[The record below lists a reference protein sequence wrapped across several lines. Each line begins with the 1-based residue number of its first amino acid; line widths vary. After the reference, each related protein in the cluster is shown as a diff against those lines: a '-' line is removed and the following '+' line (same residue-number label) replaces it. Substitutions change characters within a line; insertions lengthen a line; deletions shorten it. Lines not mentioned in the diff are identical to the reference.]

1 VSAASD
7 GAPPGAGAPGAGALR
22 RVFVANRGEI
32 ALRIVRACRALGLE
46 CVVGTSDVDR
56 DGQAARSADRAVC
69 LGPGP
74 ATASYLRDD
83 IVVAAALGT
92 GCDAIHPGY
101 GFLAESPRLAAR
113 AREHGL
119 VFVGP
124 PAEVIELAGDKLRA
138 RVQAARAGL
147 AVLPGEHVSSV
158 AQAGELAARIGY
170 PVLVKAAGGGGG
182 RGIKLARDDRQLTAL
197 LGLASS
203 EARSAFGDARVYIE
217 RYVEAARHIEVQ
229 IAADEHGGVIHL
241 GERDCSVQRRYQ
253 KVIEEAP
260 APALATATRAALC
273 DEAVRFAQ
281 AISYRN
287 LGTVEFVLDQSSDR
301 FYFLECNCRIQVEHP
316 VTEEV
321 TECDLVAEQLRIAGG
336 APLSWSQ
343 SQIRWDGHAI
353 ECRLTAEDPEH
364 GFAPSP
370 GTISR
375 FALPSIPGLR
385 VDTHCEDGTLVPPFY
400 DSLLAKLIAHGRDRP
415 DAIATLLAALRGT
428 QIDGVPTNRDL
439 LVGVLTDRRF
449 AAGPV
454 TTDWLER
461 SLAGGQGVLAA

>member
-1 VSAASD
+1 MSAAPE
-7 GAPPGAGAPGAGALR
+7 AVALR

-56 DGQAARSADRAVC
+56 DGLAARSADRAVC

-74 ATASYLRDD
+74 ATDSYLRDD
-83 IVVAAALGT
+83 IVVQAAIGT

-101 GFLAESPRLAAR
+101 GFLAESPRLASR

-124 PAEVIELAGDKLRA
+124 PPEVIELAGDKLRA

-147 AVLPGEHVSSV
+147 PVLPGEHVDSTER
-158 AQAGELAARIGY
+158 AAELAARIGY

-182 RGIKLARDDRQLTAL
+182 RGIKLARDARQLTAL

-203 EARSAFGDARVYIE
+203 EAQAAFGDPRVYIE
-217 RYVEAARHIEVQ
+217 RFIETARHIEVQ
-229 IAADEHGGVIHL
+229 IAADQHGGVIHL

-260 APALATATRAALC
+260 APALPAATRRALC
-273 DEAVRFAQ
+273 DAAVRFAQ

-287 LGTVEFVLDQSSDR
+287 LGTVEFVVDQSSDR

-316 VTEEV
+316 VTEVV
-321 TECDLVAEQLRIAGG
+321 TGCDLIAEQLRVAGG
-336 APLSWSQ
+336 APLSRSQ
-343 SQIRWDGHAI
+343 SQVTWDGHAI
-353 ECRLTAEDPEH
+353 ECRLTAEDPER

-375 FALPSIPGLR
+375 FWLPSLPGLR
-385 VDTHCEDGTLVPPFY
+385 VDTHCQDGTLVPPFY
-400 DSLLAKLIAHGRDRP
+400 DSLLAKLIAHGRNRS
-415 DAIATLLAALRGT
+415 DAIAILLAALRGA
-428 QIDGVPTNRDL
+428 QIDGVPTNREL
-439 LVGVLTDRRF
+439 LVRVLTDPRF

-454 TTDWLER
+454 QTDWLER
-461 SLAGGQGVLAA
+461 WLAGNPGMLAA